1 MKSQMLTKR
10 MQKHST
16 QCQKKRS
23 SSIFVTRRRGRSGR
37 SGQDVTVTLPQ
48 PRQQAMNQF
57 APRRA
62 TAHIPEAARNDVNHL
77 ENHDNYIYIYIFIYI
92 YYNCNCIE
100 DGLIIQFAS
109 NWSWPHQP
117 RFLFDLFGHPWATQ
131 LCTADL
137 SSGFRSQSCVGCIG
151 QRRHSGGGHG
161 ADMDF

>member
-1 MKSQMLTKR
+1 MFFSGKVFPGREFRTTMKSQMLTKR

-62 TAHIPEAARNDVNHL
+62 T
-77 ENHDNYIYIYIFIYI
+77 
-92 YYNCNCIE
+92 E